1 MTHEELINDLISNG
15 ISMVDINRFYTI
27 LRNFDNIQKIKGD
40 VVECGIWRGGMSIFL
55 SSLFSTK
62 NIWACDSFDGFQ
74 SLDIATYNYH
84 DEPHTPSYS
93 DYIRVRYDDV
103 IQNFNKYGFDES
115 DPRINFLKGWVKDTL
130 SPDVCKIR
138 SIALLRIDVDAYSAT
153 REVLDYLYPKVKK
166 GGYIIFDDSCLI
178 QTVDAFCDFFEQNN
192 IPLEL
197 RHPVTD
203 EVIDNPRQNN
213 LPCGCYTIKK

>member
-15 ISMVDINRFYTI
+15 ISMVDHDRFHTI
-27 LRNFDNIQKIKGD
+27 LRNADNIQKIKGD
-40 VVECGIWRGGMSIFL
+40 IVECGIWRGGMSIFL

-74 SLDIATYNYH
+74 PLDIATYEYH
-84 DEPHTPSYS
+84 DEPHTPAYS
-93 DYIRVRYDDV
+93 NSIRVRYDDV
-103 IQNFNKYGFDES
+103 IQNFKTYGFEES

-130 SPDVCKIR
+130 NPATCKIQ

-178 QTVDAFCDFFEQNN
+178 QTVDAVCDFFEQND
-192 IPLEL
+192 ISFEL

-203 EVIDNPRQNN
+203 EVIENPRQRH